1 MSTSL
6 SSVSVLSIIFVAAG
20 SVLVEDL
27 TLLVSL
33 SLPKLLLLSCFFS
46 NATLVD
52 LAVKKIYISMQLQ
65 KGVNKIKPL

>member
-1 MSTSL
+1 MSTLL

-33 SLPKLLLLSCFFS
+33 SLPQSLQLSCFFL
-46 NATLVD
+46 NTTLVD
-52 LAVKKIYISMQLQ
+52 LAVKEIYISMQLQ
-65 KGVNKIKPL
+65 KDVNKIKSL

>member
-33 SLPKLLLLSCFFS
+33 SLPKSLQLSCFFL
-46 NATLVD
+46 NTTLVD
-52 LAVKKIYISMQLQ
+52 LAVKEIYISMQLQ
-65 KGVNKIKPL
+65 KDVNKIKSL